1 MSSGDHC
8 HLMSATK
15 IPALRLQSHGLDT
28 LRFFEPAS
36 VVAHLGAV
44 QAQDFNMAQ
53 WAVGIR
59 MRGGNASAV
68 VESFNNGDF
77 LRTHI
82 LRPTWHFV
90 ARDNIRWMLALS
102 ADRIRTLLRNAGK
115 RRGIAEGL
123 YAQTGTLLSAALK
136 GGNHLTGKQIATLFE
151 EEGIQTSDYW
161 LYLFLMRAEADS
173 LICSGRMHEGL
184 HTYAL
189 LDERIP
195 PAAEFP
201 RRDAIAQL
209 ARIYL
214 QSHSPATAQD
224 FSWWSGLSVREARGG
239 LDAAADSALR
249 FEIAGQIYYTLA
261 DEPNEPNESSDR
273 PDQVHLL
280 PAFDE
285 YIIAYRDRSAVIT
298 TEYIPRVLTTNGI
311 FRPAIIKNGKVIGLW
326 RKGASKASK
335 KGAIELEYFK
345 PASRRT
351 EAQTAKAAARGSVF
365 NEPAEMSS
373 FLECEHLFDR

>member
-1 MSSGDHC
+1 
-8 HLMSATK
+8 MSATE
-15 IPALRLQSHGLDT
+15 IPALRLQSHGLDA
-28 LRFFEPAS
+28 LRFFDPAS

-44 QAQDFNMAQ
+44 QAQDFTMAQ

-59 MRGGNASAV
+59 MRGGNAGTV
-68 VESFNNGDF
+68 IESFDNGDF

-90 ARDNIRWMLALS
+90 TRDNIRWMLALS

-115 RRGIAEGL
+115 RRGIAESF
-123 YAQTGTLLSAALK
+123 YAQTGSLLSAALK

-161 LYLFLMRAEADS
+161 LYLFLMNAETDS

-184 HTYAL
+184 QTYAL
-189 LDERIP
+189 LDERTP
-195 PAAEFP
+195 PAATLP
-201 RRDAIAQL
+201 RRDAIARL

-224 FSWWSGLSVREARGG
+224 FSWWSGLSVKEARGG
-239 LDAAADSALR
+239 LGAAADGALR
-249 FEIAGQIYYTLA
+249 FEIAGQVCYTLA
-261 DEPNEPNESSDR
+261 DESDEPRESHESSEPHESSIR

-298 TEYIPRVLTTNGI
+298 TGHNLLISTNGI

-326 RKGASKASK
+326 RKGAGKASK
-335 KGAIELEYFK
+335 KAAIELEYFR
-345 PASRRT
+345 PASKRT
-351 EAQTAKAAARGSVF
+351 EAQTAKAVARWTTF
-365 NEPAEMSS
+365 NN
-373 FLECEHLFDR
+373 C